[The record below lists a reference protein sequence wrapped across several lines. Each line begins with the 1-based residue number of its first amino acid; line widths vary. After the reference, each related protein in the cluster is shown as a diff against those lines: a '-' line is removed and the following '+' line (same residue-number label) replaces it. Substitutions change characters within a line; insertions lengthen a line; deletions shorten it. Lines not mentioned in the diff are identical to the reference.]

1 VVVGSGKG
9 KAGAE
14 NINHRSLAEQSE
26 TGRRVRKITNEQPA
40 GKGW

>member
-14 NINHRSLAEQSE
+14 NINHRRLTEQPE
-26 TGRRVRKITNEQPA
+26 TGRRVRKINNE
-40 GKGW
+40 